1 MELEELLQLTK
12 DDLFKFYKV
21 KYFNFIFFLIISIIS
36 NNLFLNTKKYFKRKI
51 LIQNQNQEEN
61 L

>member
-21 KYFNFIFFLIISIIS
+21 KYFNFILFLIISIIR
-36 NNLFLNTKKYFKRKI
+36 NNLFLNTKKYFERKI